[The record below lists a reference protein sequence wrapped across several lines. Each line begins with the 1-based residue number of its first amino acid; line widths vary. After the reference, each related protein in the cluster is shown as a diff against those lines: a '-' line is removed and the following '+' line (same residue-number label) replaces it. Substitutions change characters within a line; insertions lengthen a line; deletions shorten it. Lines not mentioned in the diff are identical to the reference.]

1 MFGLII
7 RLYASP
13 VFSRNV
19 YSTTKYKPI
28 LASIPCKQ
36 TKKIIKIISA
46 TVTVDSIN
54 HAPSVYIAWTENTK
68 FSQMRLKMG
77 STNLFNL
84 ILSVSIMKD
93 IMVSN
98 FDLKIKVQ
106 GYRKEQNSN

>member
-1 MFGLII
+1 
-7 RLYASP
+7 
-13 VFSRNV
+13 
-19 YSTTKYKPI
+19 
-28 LASIPCKQ
+28 
-36 TKKIIKIISA
+36 
-46 TVTVDSIN
+46 
-54 HAPSVYIAWTENTK
+54 
-68 FSQMRLKMG
+68 MG